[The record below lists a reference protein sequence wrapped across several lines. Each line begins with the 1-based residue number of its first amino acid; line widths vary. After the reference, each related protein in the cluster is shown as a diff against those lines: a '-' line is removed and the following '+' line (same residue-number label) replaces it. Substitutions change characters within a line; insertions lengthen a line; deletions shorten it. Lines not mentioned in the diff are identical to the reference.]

1 MPLRW
6 RENPTRGN
14 EVSKQDEYRKLA
26 ALTFDVA
33 GTAGSSGDKTQLLVM
48 ADGWRHLA
56 ERARKLPGAYPAGD
70 TAEGVYSRS
79 VKAGRA
85 GQ

>member
-1 MPLRW
+1 
-6 RENPTRGN
+6 
-14 EVSKQDEYRKLA
+14 VSKQDEYRKLA
-26 ALTFDVA
+26 ALAFDLA
-33 GTAGSSGDKTQLLVM
+33 GTAGSSGEKMQLLVM
-48 ADGWRHLA
+48 AEGWRDLA
-56 ERARKLPGAYPAGD
+56 ERARKLSGAYPADD